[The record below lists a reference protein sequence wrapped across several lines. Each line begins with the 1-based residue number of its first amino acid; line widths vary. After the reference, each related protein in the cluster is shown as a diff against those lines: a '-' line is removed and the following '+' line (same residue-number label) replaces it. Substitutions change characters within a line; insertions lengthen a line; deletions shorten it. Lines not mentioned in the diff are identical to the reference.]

1 MRRAKCVASNRITRH
16 GSALSAYYGSV
27 QLLADQGEVEGQPVS
42 VSIREHVDGQLSLTA
57 EPQVTGRPVTSDFTG
72 SLMSSAGIHCRAP
85 ASAWPVFS
93 RT

>member
-1 MRRAKCVASNRITRH
+1 MASSPLVWNRRS
-16 GSALSAYYGSV
+16 S
-27 QLLADQGEVEGQPVS
+27 
-42 VSIREHVDGQLSLTA
+42 
-57 EPQVTGRPVTSDFTG
+57 GRPVTSDFTG